1 MKSRAITKK
10 KLYLPFPANYK
21 FHRFLILK
29 GVDISKFDSY
39 QQYNVGM
46 GGYIEIT
53 KIEAYVD
60 KLQFERLFNLFKNDR
75 EE

>member
-1 MKSRAITKK
+1 MKSRTITKK

-29 GVDISKFDSY
+29 GVDISKFDSF

-53 KIEAYVD
+53 EVEVFVD
-60 KLQFERLFNLFKNDR
+60 ELKFEGLFNLFKNNR